1 MSKFV
6 TALAFILALSAQ
18 ATLASAG
25 PKRPPAAAPPVAQK
39 AKKAK
44 KAKKV
49 EQPTT
54 MNSAHSQCKKY
65 FALTGALITVPC

>member
-1 MSKFV
+1 MSRFV
-6 TALAFILALSAQ
+6 TVLVFILALSAQ

-39 AKKAK
+39 TK

-49 EQPTT
+49 EQPTA

>member
-6 TALAFILALSAQ
+6 TAFAFILALSAQ

-44 KAKKV
+44 KV
-49 EQPTT
+49 EQPTA

>member
-25 PKRPPAAAPPVAQK
+25 PKRPPPVAPPAAQ
-39 AKKAK
+39 KAK

-49 EQPTT
+49 EQPTA